1 LIEPLED
8 LPMLTTLRAAVTPAR
23 LAVGVLVCLVT
34 VAVCR
39 TVPGVEARAEEWEKV
54 RSEVGDRMEK
64 AKDNTKEA
72 VERVENVTDEVKE
85 AVEIDSSEIAAR
97 AVRGTARAIRRE
109 NRRER
114 WED

>member
-1 LIEPLED
+1 
-8 LPMLTTLRAAVTPAR
+8 MFATLRSVVTPAR
-23 LAVGVLVCLVT
+23 LVVGAFVCLTT
-34 VAVCR
+34 VAVFR
-39 TVPGVEARAEEWEKV
+39 TAPGVEARAEEWENLTN
-54 RSEVGDRMEK
+54 EVGERMEK

-85 AVEIDSSEIAAR
+85 AVEIDGSEVAAR

-114 WED
+114 WEN

>member
-1 LIEPLED
+1 
-8 LPMLTTLRAAVTPAR
+8 MLAELRATFTPAR
-23 LAVGVLVCLVT
+23 FAVGAFVCLVT
-34 VAVCR
+34 FAVWR
-39 TVPGVEARAEEWEKV
+39 TAPGVEARAEEWENL
-54 RSEVGDRMEK
+54 RNEVGERMEK

-85 AVEIDSSEIAAR
+85 AVEVDASEVAAR